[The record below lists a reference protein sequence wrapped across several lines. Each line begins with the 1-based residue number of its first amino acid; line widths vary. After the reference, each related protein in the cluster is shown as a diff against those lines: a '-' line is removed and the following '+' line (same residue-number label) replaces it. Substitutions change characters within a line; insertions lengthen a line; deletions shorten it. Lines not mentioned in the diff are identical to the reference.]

1 MNKKRTV
8 LIVDDSKLIRTI
20 LIDSLK
26 NNYNYMEAGDG
37 LEAVRL
43 IDTYGKTFSLIFLD
57 MVMPHL
63 DGLQVLEYMKKK
75 RLNRLIPVVM
85 VTTEDSEEF
94 ISRAYDYGAD
104 EVIHKPFNRNIIIKR
119 VKNIINLY
127 EQKNHLQQIVLMQTK
142 ALEEQSKKISHN
154 NDVMI
159 DMLSTVIE
167 YRSLESGQHIRRIR
181 GFTNI
186 LLESTVENAP
196 VPPFTRDEITKITA
210 ASAMHDIGKIAIPDF
225 VLLKPDRLSL
235 DEFEIMKTHTLKG
248 VDILHNLHGFSD
260 QLYLSYCY
268 DICHYHH
275 ERWDGNGYPEGLRG
289 DEIPLC
295 AQAVSVADV
304 YDALTHKRVYK
315 EAFSFSKAASMILN
329 GECGIFSPLLLRCFE
344 QSLTQFEQLSLTH
357 IDIVPHGNQTV

>member
-1 MNKKRTV
+1 MTKKRTV
-8 LIVDDSKLIRTI
+8 LIVDDSRLIRAI

-26 NNYNYMEAGDG
+26 SNYNYIEAEDG
-37 LEAVRL
+37 LEAIKL
-43 IDTYGKTFSLIFLD
+43 IDTYGKNLSLILLD

-63 DGLQVLEYMKKK
+63 DGLQVLAYMKKK

-119 VKNIINLY
+119 VKNLIDLY
-127 EQKNHLQQIVLMQTK
+127 EQKNQLQQLVHMQTR

-186 LLESTVENAP
+186 LLESLSENAP
-196 VPPFTRDEITKITA
+196 VPPFTRDEILKITA

-225 VLLKPDRLSL
+225 VLLKPGRLTT

-248 VDILHNLHGFSD
+248 VDILHNLHGFGD

-275 ERWDGNGYPEGLRG
+275 ERWDGNGYPEGLCR

-304 YDALTHKRVYK
+304 YDALTHRRVYK
-315 EAFSFSKAASMILN
+315 EAFSFSKASSMILN
-329 GECGIFSPLLLRCFE
+329 GECGVFSPLLLKCFE
-344 QSLTQFEQLSLTH
+344 QSLTQFEELFLRC
-357 IDIVPHGNQTV
+357 IDEAPLDNH